1 MKDIIDNIDNIDENI
16 ENAEKEKRIRRES
29 RKLLEEKRIKEKKTE
44 FQVKFEKLKNDPIV
58 QEHLFGKF
66 ADINS
71 TTGDRINANKLVIE
85 TLRRLS
91 MEGKIPKGH
100 ELYMEDKYAGR
111 LKSTGS
117 QLFRE
122 LGEVNLKTNIHD
134 GISRSNEA
142 QGVLNDLCIGKR
154 GEDAPEGTATNH
166 KLRLQKLN
174 LIEALA
180 TGMPVDYSSTIQT
193 RYETNQYKQEPR
205 INNRKNKQ
213 FKSSEYDRA
222 REGILKK
229 LREKPEKVT
238 DAEVAFVLAGDF
250 MFRISTIRKLPVEQL
265 DPKRGTIEVYAH
277 QNKSKQAYLATGSYI
292 DPENPEYKEILSLV
306 IQRAKIRN
314 SDRRNEDGT
323 IPIITATEGYLF
335 NGGFKKILRDYNI
348 KGKWKGKYHAL
359 RHMGAQ
365 NRYDEIRGAI
375 EEEDIAKNLQKSKEK
390 MQIEALVELNY
401 AVGHSA
407 EHIDTTMG
415 YVKNIW

>member
-1 MKDIIDNIDNIDENI
+1 MKDIVDSIDNIDENI

-58 QEHLFGKF
+58 QEHLLGKF
-66 ADINS
+66 RNMNS
-71 TTGDRINANKLVIE
+71 TTGDRINTNKLIIE
-85 TLRRLS
+85 TLHRLS
-91 MEGKIPKGH
+91 KSGEIPRGH
-100 ELYMEDKYAGR
+100 ELYISDKYAKN
-111 LKSTGS
+111 LKTTGS

-122 LGEVNLKTNIHD
+122 LGDINLKINIDD
-134 GISRSNEA
+134 GVARPNEA
-142 QGVLNDLCIGKR
+142 QGVLNELCIGKR
-154 GEDAPEGTATNH
+154 GEDVKEGTANNH
-166 KLRLQKLN
+166 KLRIQKLN
-174 LIEALA
+174 ILEALA
-180 TGMPVDYSSTIQT
+180 TNVAVDYSSTIQT
-193 RYETNQYKQEPR
+193 RYETNQYKQEPK
-205 INNRKNKQ
+205 IHNQSNKQ

-292 DPENPEYKEILSLV
+292 DPENIEYKEILSLV

-335 NGGFKKILRDYNI
+335 NGFKKILRDYNI
-348 KGKWKGKYHAL
+348 KGQWKGKYHAL

-365 NRYDEIRGAI
+365 NRYDEIRRTI
-375 EEEDIAKNLQKSKEK
+375 EEEAIAKNLQKSKEK